1 MAWGRWLGRLAI
13 VAALWPGLVVT
24 GYGLSLG
31 NSFSFDSNPSGDLS
45 YGYTTSLGGEMTL
58 HASHEALSGVGFWR
72 TDLSAGAPGMGYN
85 PTGAPVA
92 FNGGGIIV
100 PALSWLL
107 HPGPSG
113 QIEVVRYT
121 APSAGSFLVSGWFA
135 GADTSG
141 TTTDVH
147 VLLNGSSLF
156 NGIVSG
162 YGDGSR
168 VLFNTSVTLNA
179 GDFLDFAVGANGGF
193 ISDSTA
199 MTASLTAVP
208 EPAGLGCVAALGM
221 VGVAAWHR
229 RRAVAKP

>member
-1 MAWGRWLGRLAI
+1 
-13 VAALWPGLVVT
+13 
-24 GYGLSLG
+24 
-31 NSFSFDSNPSGDLS
+31 
-45 YGYTTSLGGEMTL
+45 MTL

-208 EPAGLGCVAALGM
+208 EPAGLGCGAALGM